1 MRNNVPALVQQIR
14 ENMMDNSNPEN
25 IRYNYMISME
35 NIRDFADRALHDYN
49 RASNKKARR

>member
-35 NIRDFADRALHDYN
+35 NIRDFADRALHDYS